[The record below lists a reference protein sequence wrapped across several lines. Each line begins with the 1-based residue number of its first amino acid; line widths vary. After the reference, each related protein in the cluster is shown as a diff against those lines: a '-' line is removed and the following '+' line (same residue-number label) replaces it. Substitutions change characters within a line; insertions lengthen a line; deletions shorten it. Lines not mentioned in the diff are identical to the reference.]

1 MKQRLMAIA
10 TWIGCAIVVVGSI
23 LIVREN
29 PIILLF
35 VGLAA
40 IGILILTAWFDYDY
54 WKTKFLCWRHSDL
67 LSSAATL
74 IDPHIDHLALDM
86 GKMLKWDGRSDY
98 EWGPWIVHSRRFVDA
113 VVIPALS
120 ANQRFTVANC
130 DPVLREEIRSQAS
143 GRIFQRAKQM
153 GLVK

>member
-1 MKQRLMAIA
+1 MKQRLIAIA
-10 TWIGCAIVVVGSI
+10 TWISYAIVVVGSV

-29 PIILLF
+29 PMILLF

-54 WKTKFLCWRHSDL
+54 WKTKFIRWRHSDL
-67 LSSAATL
+67 LSSAAT
-74 IDPHIDHLALDM
+74 IDHLAQDM
-86 GKMLKWDGRSDY
+86 GKTLKWDGRSDY

-113 VVIPALS
+113 VVIPALT
-120 ANQRFTVANC
+120 AKQRLTVADC
-130 DPVLREEIRSQAS
+130 DPLLREEIRSQAS